1 MSVARA
7 DDISPQIAV
16 SDYDNLRLRAG
27 LDYLGY
33 YRTKNRRFSDALQ
46 WLSRAVVTPAQ
57 DFLLGWLIE
66 KHYSGLDTERDNRS
80 VTDPR
85 WVEAGLDRYGC
96 PVHATKS
103 TRFQSTTRH
112 GIGKP
117 GPYTHRTP
125 SEAPGPEDAGSNS
138 VPFTVSGIG
147 ACSCRRGESSP
158 DSRRHGAVHRNWGFG
173 YATERPGSDNG
184 ASDSTH
190 SDVRGAADSDGTFG
204 PNAHAFLRPWDTSA
218 YSAAFSATRDATGRP
233 QTGTRPYAMDALVR
247 DHLDP
252 TAYSGAPF
260 FRRNGDVL
268 QAGMDL
274 ASRILEGTR
283 GFDPYMGGRRVQPG
297 LSGPKTRLIWMA
309 PLPTTIVGGMFSKP
323 IAQQLERKRPFAWG
337 LHGVEKAAL
346 VSALQSRFR
355 YVYSIDFSRFDSS
368 VPAVMIADA
377 FRIVRPL
384 LDLTEDEETVWNKY
398 INDFIHSRLITET
411 GEIFQ
416 KHKGIPSGSAFTSI
430 IGSVV
435 NLLVLNYAWTRVSGH
450 ALKSDRVLVLG
461 DDAIVASNSKL
472 QLDELARACSELGF
486 TLSVEKSQIADSSK
500 ENADPY
506 TNKVNFL
513 GHYWVHGYP
522 RRPIHEILLR
532 MKYPERHKYR
542 SRQESLMR
550 QFAYLADA
558 REAWQIL
565 RWHYPHAD
573 TMLMLTHA
581 LDDIGANGVV
591 VADYDLPGQLRLA
604 LKVSESH
611 DLVVEPGKGLVLGI
625 TGMWR
630 V

>member
-7 DDISPQIAV
+7 DENPQFAV
-16 SDYDNLRLRAG
+16 SEYDGLRLRSG
-27 LDYLGY
+27 LDYLGP

-46 WLSRAVVTPAQ
+46 WLSRAVVTPAE
-57 DFLLGWLIE
+57 DHLLGWLID

-80 VTDPR
+80 VTNPR
-85 WVEAGLDRYGC
+85 WVEEGLDRYGC
-96 PVHATKS
+96 PLHATKS
-103 TRFQSTTRH
+103 TRVQHTSRRGTR
-112 GIGKP
+112 
-117 GPYTHRTP
+117 TARTRNAVSL
-125 SEAPGPEDAGSNS
+125 SEANGPANDGSNAVS
-138 VPFTVSGIG
+138 FTVPGIG
-147 ACSCRRGESSP
+147 ACSCRRGEGSP
-158 DSRRHGAVHRNWGFG
+158 DARRHGAVHRNWGFG
-173 YATERPGSDNG
+173 YATERPGPDNG
-184 ASDSTH
+184 ASYSSL
-190 SDVRGAADSDGTFG
+190 SDIRGAADSDGAPG
-204 PNAHAFLRPWDTSA
+204 PYAHAFLRPWDTSA
-218 YSAAFSATRDATGRP
+218 YIAAFSATRDATGRP
-233 QTGTRPYAMDALVR
+233 QTGSKPVSMDALVR
-247 DHLDP
+247 DHIDP
-252 TAYSGAPF
+252 VAYSGAPF

-274 ASRILEGTR
+274 ASRILEGNR
-283 GFDPYMGGRRVQPG
+283 GFDPYMAGRRVQPG
-297 LSGPKTRLIWMA
+297 TSGPKTRLIWMA

-323 IAQQLERKRPFAWG
+323 IAKQLERKRPFAWG

-355 YVYSIDFSRFDSS
+355 YVYSIDFSRFDAS

-377 FRIVRPL
+377 FKIVRPL
-384 LDLTEDEETVWNKY
+384 LDLTEDEQSVWEKY
-398 INDFIHSRLITET
+398 VNDFIHSRLITET

-435 NLLVLNYAWTRVSGH
+435 NLLVLNYAWTRVTGH
-450 ALKSDRVLVLG
+450 ALKKDRVLVLG
-461 DDAIVASNSKL
+461 DDAIVASKTKPPL
-472 QLDELARACSELGF
+472 ADLARACSELGF
-486 TLSVEKSQIADSSK
+486 TLSVEKSQIADSDRES
-500 ENADPY
+500 ADPY
-506 TNKVNFL
+506 TNRVNFL

-532 MKYPERHKYR
+532 MKYPERHKFR

-565 RWHYPHAD
+565 RWNYPHAD

-581 LDDIGANGVV
+581 LDDIGADGVT